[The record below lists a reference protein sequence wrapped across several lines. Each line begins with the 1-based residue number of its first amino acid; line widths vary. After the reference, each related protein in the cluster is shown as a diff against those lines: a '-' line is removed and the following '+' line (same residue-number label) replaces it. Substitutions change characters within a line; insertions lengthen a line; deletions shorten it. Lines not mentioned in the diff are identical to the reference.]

1 MLDTLDFVAAIIE
14 AYLAVMLDVLLE
26 VIAGMLDDD
35 VPAGMLDA
43 RLDIVPAGMLEVS
56 LDSVPA
62 CMLDVRLGIPAGMLD
77 V

>member
-35 VPAGMLDA
+35 VPAGML
-43 RLDIVPAGMLEVS
+43 EVS